1 MVYSCGVREPYA
13 TSVTR
18 ELIGASEAVMTDMPY
33 LHPDEVDPIANLEGY
48 VRMTQG
54 YPVEPAFA
62 PTKLMW
68 GDKRKAVPD
77 FIVYCTVP
85 IISERVKAIVEEY
98 EPGAHQFLP
107 LDLYHRKATAPFA
120 RHYWFVICKLI
131 DTIDEKATTYQL
143 EMSPWAEGVGFYDT
157 TNRDGHLIHSR
168 KKISGNSCWREKYS
182 ARWWMMSDQIIER
195 FEVGNIVG
203 LGKTR
208 FEEVE

>member
-18 ELIGASEAVMTDMPY
+18 ELIGAKHEDLYDIRY
-33 LHPDEVDPIANLEGY
+33 LVPGKVDGVAKLSKHM
-48 VRMTQG
+48 RMNEG
-54 YPVEPAFA
+54 YPVEPSDV
-62 PTKLMW
+62 PTKMLW
-68 GDKRKAVPD
+68 GDSRKAVPD
-77 FIVYCTVP
+77 FIVYGSTP
-85 IISERVKAIVEEY
+85 IVSERVKAIIEEY

-107 LDLYHRKATAPFA
+107 LDMYHRKATQPFA

-168 KKISGNSCWREKYS
+168 KKITGNSCWREKYS

-195 FEVGNIVG
+195 FEAGNTVG